1 MWFAA
6 SGRTVELLPALS
18 EDAMANFAVAK
29 ERYPQLQRSLPPQL
43 PAFLS
48 RQRWFGGKARQV
60 QAAELADI
68 IPIRTGALEF
78 LVLVVSVKYADGT
91 GESYS
96 IPVSC
101 AEEQSSSN
109 QSDSG
114 SLKLEAQHQG
124 NALVLTDALKNED
137 FLNTLLDLIRGN
149 AAVEGHNGTLRGLQ
163 TTAYPRLYPS
173 SVGTLQPKPVG
184 AEQSNTSII
193 YGDRLILKFFR
204 RLEEGINPDLEV
216 GTFLTEKAHFAHT
229 PQLAGFLEYGT
240 RDGRQIAQ
248 GILQAFV
255 PNRGDAWSYTLASL
269 REFYEAAAQQPGDV
283 APVGP
288 GSSSIA
294 QPKPDLPEFA
304 RKSVAPYLQAAGL
317 LGQRTAQLH
326 LALASEA
333 QDTVFRPE
341 PFTMEFQQ
349 ALQRSLLDLTARV
362 FGLLREKRSSL
373 PAEWSTK
380 TDELPRWERE
390 ATRRFQSTL
399 STPIHAMRVRIH
411 GDYHLGQV
419 LYTGSDFVIIDF
431 EGEPARPLA
440 ERRIKRSPLQ
450 DVAGMLRS
458 FHYAAFA
465 PLLGESRVLEKDL
478 RRLSLWAEMWNA
490 WISSRFLADYFATSG
505 EAAYLPPS
513 REETQSVLELHLLEK
528 AIYELGYELNNRPT
542 WVGIPL
548 QGLSGLLSA

>member
-1 MWFAA
+1 
-6 SGRTVELLPALS
+6 
-18 EDAMANFAVAK
+18 MANFAVAK
-29 ERYPQLQRSLPPQL
+29 ERFPQLQRSLPPQL

-48 RQRWFGGKARQV
+48 KQRWFGGKARQIR
-60 QAAELADI
+60 AAELADV
-68 IPIRTGALEF
+68 IPIRGAASEF
-78 LVLVVSVKYADGT
+78 LVLVVSVKYTDGT

-96 IPVSC
+96 IPVCYS
-101 AEEQSSSN
+101 EERSPSS
-109 QSDSG
+109 QSDSA
-114 SLKLEAQHQG
+114 SLRVEAQQPG
-124 NALVLTDALKNED
+124 SALVLTDALKNED
-137 FLNTLLDLIRGN
+137 FLDVLLEMIHSN
-149 AAVEGHNGTLRGLQ
+149 ANIEGHNGTLRGLQ
-163 TTAYPRLYPS
+163 TMAYPRLHPS
-173 SVGTLQPKPVG
+173 SAGVLRPKPVR

-216 GTFLTEKAHFAHT
+216 GAFLTEKAHFAHI
-229 PQLAGFLEYGT
+229 PQLAGSLEYRT
-240 RDGRQIAQ
+240 RDGRQMAQ

-255 PNRGDAWSYTLASL
+255 PNRGDAWSYILDSL
-269 REFYEAAAQQPGDV
+269 REFYEAASRQPADV
-283 APVGP
+283 VPLGQ
-288 GSSSIA
+288 GSTSPA
-294 QPKPDLPEFA
+294 QPARDLPEFA
-304 RKSVAPYLQAAGL
+304 RKSVSPYLQAAAL
-317 LGQRTAQLH
+317 LGQRSAEMH

-333 QDTVFRPE
+333 LDPVFHPE

-349 ALQRSLLDLTARV
+349 ALQTSLLDLTARV
-362 FGLLREKRSSL
+362 FGLLRERRSIL
-373 PAEWSTK
+373 PAEWSSK
-380 TDELPRWERE
+380 ADELSRWERE
-390 ATRRFQSTL
+390 ATRRFQATL
-399 STPIHAMRVRIH
+399 SAPIHAMRVRIH

-465 PLLGESRVLEKDL
+465 PLLGETPVPAKDL
-478 RRLSLWAEMWNA
+478 QRSSAWAEMWNA
-490 WISSRFLADYFATSG
+490 WVSSRFLAGYFAASG

-513 REETQSVLELHLLEK
+513 RQETKSVLELHLLEK